1 MECFEKFI
9 QRTYLMAA
17 HCQAVRLQNPF
28 PNGLLIWEELQRLY
42 IRSSHPP
49 DGPHRSP
56 SFRRLQP
63 FPFPR
68 FSHGPTCVCVCVCV
82 CVHTRTHTRAQ
93 SCPTLVTPWT
103 VAHNAPLSVGFSRQE
118 YWSGLPFP
126 SPGIFL
132 TQGSYPYLL
141 HWQEALFHC

>member
-1 MECFEKFI
+1 
-9 QRTYLMAA
+9 MAA

-49 DGPHRSP
+49 DGPHPSP
-56 SFRRLQP
+56 SFHRLQP
-63 FPFPR
+63 FPFSR
-68 FSHGPTCVCVCVCV
+68 ASLGPACVCVCVCV
-82 CVHTRTHTRAQ
+82 CVYVHSYAR
-93 SCPTLVTPWT
+93 SIMSDSFVTPWT
-103 VAHNAPLSVGFSRQE
+103 VAHKALLSMGFSRQE
-118 YWSGLPFP
+118 YWSGLSFP

-141 HWQEALFHC
+141 HWQEAFFHC